1 MPGSGVPMQGSVHV
15 FLPGVLKNGAVSGI
29 IILTIRSESDDI
41 MVKKVYKHLDKLPK
55 GSASDKLTNGCL
67 VLEGGGWKGLY
78 TVGVLDC
85 LMMNDINFTSVV
97 GCSAGALSAIGYV
110 SGQIGWGAR
119 IDLTYRHDP
128 NYCGIGAIKR
138 DGGVTGFTYLFK
150 KIIKD
155 LPLDKKRLCDPSRR
169 LAVSA
174 TNLVTGKAEYF
185 EKGKCN
191 LTKAIQA
198 SATVPYVSKPVMIK
212 GVPYL
217 DGGCAEKIPFPWSEQ
232 SGEKKVMVVRTRE
245 LSFRRKPGMPG
256 LAKIIYRKYPNLLE
270 SMGKA
275 NENFNE
281 MVQMLEE
288 KSEHGE
294 IFLIAPSKP
303 VKVKRFD
310 GDMDKLAALYWLG
323 YNDMKERL
331 PQLRAYLEK

>member
-1 MPGSGVPMQGSVHV
+1 M
-15 FLPGVLKNGAVSGI
+15 KNKI
-29 IILTIRSESDDI
+29 
-41 MVKKVYKHLDKLPK
+41 YKNIDKLPS
-55 GSASDKLTNGCL
+55 GRASEKLTDGCL
-67 VLEGGGWKGLY
+67 ILEGGGWKGLY

-85 LMMNDINFTSVV
+85 LMKYDINFTSVAGV
-97 GCSAGALSAIGYV
+97 SAGALSAIGYV
-110 SGQIGWGAR
+110 SGQIGWGVR
-119 IDLTYRHDP
+119 IDLTYRHDK
-128 NYCGIGAIKR
+128 NYCGIGAFKR
-138 DGGVTGFTYLFK
+138 DKGITGFSYLFNDILK
-150 KIIKD
+150 E
-155 LPLDKKRLCDPSRR
+155 LPLDIARLMNPMRR
-169 LAVSA
+169 LAVTA
-174 TNLVTGKAEYF
+174 TNMLTGKPEYF
-185 EKGKCN
+185 EKGKCD
-191 LTKAIQA
+191 LFRAVQA
-198 SATVPYVSKPVMIK
+198 SATVPFVSKPVIIN
-212 GVPYL
+212 GIPYL

-256 LAKIIYRKYPNLLE
+256 LAKIMYRKYPNLLE

-288 KSEHGE
+288 KSENGE